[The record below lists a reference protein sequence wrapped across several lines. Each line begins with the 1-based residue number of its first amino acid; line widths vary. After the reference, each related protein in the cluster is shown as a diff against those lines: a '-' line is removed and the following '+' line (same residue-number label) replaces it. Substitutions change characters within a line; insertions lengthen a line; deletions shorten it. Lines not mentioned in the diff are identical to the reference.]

1 MTNKQSY
8 LNRVRHS
15 IGTKII
21 FPYLLLTLV
30 IAGIGTFLLTT
41 FITDTVNER
50 LTNQLVDAGRVV
62 SERMVNFEEDRLDTL
77 RLVAGT
83 LGVPESIT
91 NGDAETLERLVL
103 PVAINN
109 GVDAVELIDMSGT
122 EVFGWQRIPGL
133 PLEEALKRSGSD
145 FSDTPDVQ
153 LVLSGEVDASGDK
166 RVYLSNTP
174 QGAMLFTVGPVLDEN
189 DQQIGAVLIGNYL
202 NLLTIRLTESAVA
215 RVTFYDKNGMVI
227 ETTLGST
234 DELTPLTDA
243 ADLETIRSQLQLSPE
258 RVQVV
263 RTQIAEE
270 VPIVDVSV
278 LDQDYSLA
286 YGPWRLRG
294 QTFGLFSV
302 ALPTNFLTTVQ
313 DTGRNSFYT
322 LFTIAT
328 IVVLAAGFFITRRI
342 TNPLTK
348 LVDTATAVGEGD
360 LEQRT
365 GLESPD
371 EIGQLATS
379 FDLMTTRLSQ
389 RTTQLIKR
397 STELETILNSI
408 GDGVILLD
416 DEDNIVTANTA
427 AQRLLSDLSYDFFT
441 SGPFRELKLEPAD
454 SSPTT
459 LADKTMPNLTA
470 QADTSH
476 PPLLKR
482 YQIGNRTLTTLA
494 SEVETPEGVHLG
506 SVIVLRDITRE
517 IEADNLKDAFIT
529 SISHELRTPLTVIK
543 VYADLLQKSGNGQLT
558 DRQIQFLR
566 NIERSSQQLENH
578 ISQLINISEIQA
590 GTIHINLQPQDF
602 VGLVQQAITNWQH
615 RIESK
620 GLHLNVHLPAEP
632 LLVLADTV
640 QLGWAVESLLSNAHN
655 YTMSGGQITVTV
667 DNYNENA
674 RLQVQDTGIG
684 IAAVDQGQLFNQ
696 FFRAQNS
703 VNFEIRGVG
712 LGLFIARSVVETHHG
727 HVEVISELG
736 RGSTFTVEL
745 PLAES

>member
-1 MTNKQSY
+1 M
-8 LNRVRHS
+8 RHS

-21 FPYLLLTLV
+21 IPYLLLTLV
-30 IAGIGTFLLTT
+30 IASIGTFLLTT

-83 LGVPESIT
+83 LGVPESLSS
-91 NGDAETLERLVL
+91 GDTETLERLVL
-103 PVAINN
+103 PLAINN
-109 GVDAVELIDMSGT
+109 DADAVELIDMSGK
-122 EVFGWQRIPGL
+122 VIYGLQRIPGASVDDAIERAGAEYL
-133 PLEEALKRSGSD
+133 
-145 FSDTPDVQ
+145 DTPDV
-153 LVLSGEVDASGDK
+153 LAVLNGVVDEFGDK
-166 RVYLSNTP
+166 RVLLSETDE
-174 QGAMLFTVGPVLDEN
+174 GYILSTVGPVFDEN
-189 DQQIGAVLIGNYL
+189 NQQVGAVLVGSYL
-202 NLLTIRLTESAVA
+202 HPLTVNLTESAIA
-215 RVTFYDKNGMVI
+215 RVTFYDRNGKVI
-227 ETTLGST
+227 DTTLNST
-234 DELTPLTDA
+234 DELSSLVENP
-243 ADLETIRSQLQLSPE
+243 ADLELIRSQLQLSPE
-258 RVQVV
+258 GVQVV
-263 RTQIAEE
+263 RTQIEEE
-270 VPIVDVSV
+270 VPIADVTV
-278 LDQDYSLA
+278 LGQDYSLA
-286 YGPWRLRG
+286 YGPWRLRD

-302 ALPTNFLTTVQ
+302 ALPTNFLLTIQ
-313 DTGRNSFYT
+313 DTGRNSLYIF
-322 LFTIAT
+322 FTIAT
-328 IVVLAAGFFITRRI
+328 VIVLFAGFLITRRI
-342 TNPLTK
+342 TNPLSQ

-365 GLESPD
+365 GIQSPD

-389 RTTQLIKR
+389 RTNLLVKR

-427 AQRLLSDLSYDFFT
+427 AQRLLSDLSYDFFA
-441 SGPFRELKLEPAD
+441 SGPFRELKLEADGSATPDTEGNTAPA
-454 SSPTT
+454 P
-459 LADKTMPNLTA
+459 AEKTV
-470 QADTSH
+470 TSH
-476 PPLLKR
+476 PPILKR
-482 YQIGNRTLTTLA
+482 YQIGSRTLTTLA

-529 SISHELRTPLTVIK
+529 SISHELRTPLTIIK

-558 DRQIQFLR
+558 DRQLQFLR

-578 ISQLINISEIQA
+578 ITQLINISEIQA
-590 GTIHINLQPQDF
+590 GTLYVNLQLQDF
-602 VGLVQQAITNWQH
+602 VALVQQAVDRWQH

-620 GLHLNVHLPAEP
+620 GLHLNVHLPAAP
-632 LLVLADTV
+632 LLVLSDTI
-640 QLGWAVESLLSNAHN
+640 QLGWAIESLLSNAHN

-667 DNYNENA
+667 DNFNKNA

-684 IAAVDQGQLFNQ
+684 IATADQPQLFNQ

-703 VNFEIRGVG
+703 VNFETRGVG

-727 HVEVISELG
+727 HIEVNSELG